1 MIQDNSISI
10 FYTAPTAIRAFM
22 KWGEEWPNKY
32 DLSSLR
38 LLGTVGEN
46 INPEAWM
53 WYHRVIGAE
62 KCPIVDTWW
71 QTETGGIMITPLPGC
86 VPAKPGSAT
95 VPFFGVDAAVLS
107 EEGKEVEA
115 GILSIRKP
123 WPGMLR
129 GIYGDKERYK
139 QTYWS
144 KWPGK
149 YFPGDGARKDSDG
162 YFWILGRIDDV
173 VNVAGHRIGTAELES
188 IFVEHPGVAES
199 AVIGIDHEIKG
210 KCLVGFITL
219 KEGVIATEALE
230 KELKEWAGKK
240 IGRFAIPDK
249 IIFSADL
256 PKTRSGKIMRR
267 LLRDIATG
275 RALGNV
281 TTLAEANVVE
291 QLREKYEED

>member
-1 MIQDNSISI
+1 
-10 FYTAPTAIRAFM
+10 
-22 KWGEEWPNKY
+22 
-32 DLSSLR
+32 
-38 LLGTVGEN
+38 
-46 INPEAWM
+46 M

-95 VPFFGVDAAVLS
+95 LPFFGVDAAVLS

-129 GIYGDKERYK
+129 GIYEDKQRYK

-188 IFVEHPGVAES
+188 IFVEYPGVAES

-219 KEGVIATEALE
+219 KEGVIATEELE

-281 TTLAEANVVE
+281 TTLAEANVIE
-291 QLREKYEED
+291 QLRKI

>member
-1 MIQDNSISI
+1 MV
-10 FYTAPTAIRAFM
+10 
-22 KWGEEWPNKY
+22 
-32 DLSSLR
+32 SSGYR
-38 LLGTVGEN
+38 
-46 INPEAWM
+46 
-53 WYHRVIGAE
+53 
-62 KCPIVDTWW
+62 
-71 QTETGGIMITPLPGC
+71 GGKMPYCGYLVADRDRRHHDYAVTRC

-256 PKTRSGKIMRR
+256 PKTRSGKNYAPALKGYRDRTR
-267 LLRDIATG
+267 LRQCYYFS
-275 RALGNV
+275 RS
-281 TTLAEANVVE
+281 
-291 QLREKYEED
+291 